1 MVGDIFSFIWLD
13 NDDLFIQENKARKL
27 ARFYPR
33 DVNEEDLIE

>member
-1 MVGDIFSFIWLD
+1 MVGDFISFIWLY
-13 NDDLFIQENKARKL
+13 NDDLSIQENKAREL